1 MKSVVNQL
9 IFGIVP
15 VKGDGTEM
23 QGTYSAGMDIK
34 RHPQVTNNRTEY
46 PPETWRELFLANVD
60 GLLRAHQCKYCVRM
74 QKSQI
79 KIVFCPKMSPVPD

>member
-46 PPETWRELFLANVD
+46 PPETCGENYF
-60 GLLRAHQCKYCVRM
+60 
-74 QKSQI
+74 
-79 KIVFCPKMSPVPD
+79 